1 MSDYTGADDLLY
13 CQLCPKCSSEGD
25 SFEQVM
31 ISSVPAQ
38 IDKVDDA
45 VEQVYRRGYT
55 AGLKDNKELLREI
68 LSVIH
73 DAFFA
78 NHKVQDKAD
87 KLYSRISQ
95 IVEGE

>member
-1 MSDYTGADDLLY
+1 MKEPDNTCICCGCLIPEGR
-13 CQLCPKCSSEGD
+13 QICPKCSS
-25 SFEQVM
+25 
-31 ISSVPAQ
+31 VPAQ
-38 IDKVDDA
+38 PDFKVDDA
-45 VEQVYRRGYT
+45 VEQAYRRGYA
-55 AGLKDNKELLREI
+55 AGLKDNKKLLRET

-73 DAFFA
+73 DAFFV